1 MQIKGATLCRT
12 SKNELNELRRLLKAA
27 AKAKKKAESQN
38 LIHHFIRHFSER
50 KTNVIRHL
58 LGVVRAMKM
67 QLLWFISP
75 FLRTGIIS
83 FCALSRH

>member
-27 AKAKKKAESQN
+27 KAKKKAESQN
-38 LIHHFIRHFSER
+38 LIHHFVRHFSQR

-67 QLLWFISP
+67 QLMWFISH

-83 FCALSRH
+83 FSPLSRH